1 MAEAR
6 LIGNQYRLLEPVGA
20 GGMGRVWRAWDVPL
34 DREVAVKEIMLPPG
48 MTGETWAQV
57 YQRTV
62 REARAAARIR
72 HSGVAAVY
80 GMSEQGE
87 VPPWI
92 AMEFVP
98 GRSLD
103 RMLSEDGPLPLAR
116 AAEIGRQVLAALASG
131 HAAGVRHRDLKP
143 ANVMIT
149 PEGRAVLTDFGIARM
164 VDAPRLTTA
173 GMAVGTPGYMSPERI
188 LDRDDDSPAADLW
201 ALGATLFAAIRGQGP
216 YDGYRETTAACL
228 AITTEEPPEIPE
240 AGPLAGLI
248 NALMSRDP
256 AGRPDAA
263 QAAQE
268 LDTAIALM
276 RGRPAPDLASLFA
289 SRARTRRDDF
299 QETQTVPPG
308 PPTPRRAALSAS
320 RRRWLGRKPA
330 AIAAATAAV
339 LAAAGVIAALLPGSA
354 SADDTFRLAAVI
366 NNDGHPEIFGI
377 TRGALDH
384 AWIPSASTQ
393 WSSWQPLSL
402 SAQAITFAGA
412 PAAIRDTS
420 KRMELFG
427 RTASGTIVHYY
438 QFTAGGAGGWGG
450 GGQLLGANGVTSDPS
465 VISLSDGT
473 LEVFARLAD
482 GSIGYD
488 TQRTPG
494 PTASWS
500 GWQSMGGTAA
510 SAPVA
515 MVNSKGSPEVFARA
529 SDGSLVHDYYQQGK
543 WSGWQRLAPGNVF
556 TGTPAVAKNTDGR
569 LEVFV
574 RTPAG
579 NLDHLWQGAPGSGPW
594 SDLQSLG
601 SGLRGDP
608 VVLSVQD
615 GRLELFAE
623 LSNGNTGYIM
633 QQPTRSTG
641 WSGWESL
648 PSQPNGTLASAV
660 YDYNRVDVLVR
671 TAAGITDFRSP
682 TGTDWT
688 EATQIPGSL

>member
-1 MAEAR
+1 MAGAR

-20 GGMGRVWRAWDVPL
+20 GGMGRVWRAWDIPL
-34 DREVAVKEIMLPPG
+34 DREVAVKEIVLPPG
-48 MTGETWAQV
+48 MTEETWAQV

-72 HSGVAAVY
+72 HPGVATVY

-87 VPPWI
+87 APPWI

-98 GRSLD
+98 GCSLD
-103 RMLSEDGPLPLAR
+103 RMLSEDGPLPPVR
-116 AAEIGRQVLAALASG
+116 TAEIGRQVLAALASG

-164 VDAPRLTTA
+164 IDDPRLTTA
-173 GMAVGTPGYMSPERI
+173 GVAIGTPRYMSPERI

-216 YDGYRETTAACL
+216 YDGYREITAACL

-248 NALMSRDP
+248 RALMSRDP
-256 AGRPDAA
+256 ARRPDAI

-268 LDTAIALM
+268 LDAAIALM
-276 RGRPAPDLASLFA
+276 RGRPAPDPASLFPP
-289 SRARTRRDDF
+289 RERTRRYDF
-299 QETQTVPPG
+299 QETRTVPPG
-308 PPTPRRAALSAS
+308 PPRHAAVPAS
-320 RRRWLGRKPA
+320 GRRWLGRKPI
-330 AIAAATAAV
+330 AIAAAAAV
-339 LAAAGVIAALLPGSA
+339 LAAAGVMAAVLPGRGGA
-354 SADDTFRLAAVI
+354 GDTFRLAAAI
-366 NNDGHPEIFGI
+366 NVDGHPELFAV
-377 TRGALDH
+377 TRVGTLDH
-384 AWIPSASTQ
+384 AWTYSTR
-393 WSSWQPLSL
+393 WAVWHRLPT
-402 SAQAITFAGA
+402 QAITFTGA
-412 PAAIRDTS
+412 PAAIRDAS
-420 KRMELFG
+420 KRMELFA
-427 RTASGTIVHYY
+427 RTAAGTIVRYY
-438 QFTAGGAGGWGG
+438 QSQPGFGGWDGPE
-450 GGQLLGANGVTSDPS
+450 QLVGANGVTSNPS
-465 VISLSDGT
+465 VLSRGDGT

-488 TQRTPG
+488 AQLTPG
-494 PTASWS
+494 PSASWT
-500 GWQSMGGTAA
+500 GWRSIGGGSTA

-515 MVNSKGSPEVFARA
+515 MVNNDGSPEVFARA
-529 SDGSLVHDYYQQGK
+529 SDGSLVHDYYLRGK

-556 TGTPAVAKNTDGR
+556 TGTPTVAKNTDGR

-579 NLDHLWQGAPGSGPW
+579 TLDHLWQEAVGSGPW

-608 VVLSVQD
+608 VVCPMQG

-623 LSNGNTGYIM
+623 LSNGGIGYIT
-633 QQPTRSTG
+633 QQPTSSTG
-641 WSGWESL
+641 WSGWKSL
-648 PSQPNGTLASAV
+648 PGRA
-660 YDYNRVDVLVR
+660 DYNRVDVFVR
-671 TAAGITDFRSP
+671 TDVGITDFRSP

-688 EATQIPGSL
+688 DATQIAGSF